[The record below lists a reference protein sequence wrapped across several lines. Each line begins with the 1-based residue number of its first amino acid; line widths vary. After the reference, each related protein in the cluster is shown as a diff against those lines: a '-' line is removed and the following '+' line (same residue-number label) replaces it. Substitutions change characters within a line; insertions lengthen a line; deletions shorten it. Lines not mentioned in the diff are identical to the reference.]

1 MGFKTAAGGIN
12 QKGKTKGKNYG
23 DTGPTVAI
31 ESGAKGKKGAST
43 VTGEEMRKLGRNLAR
58 AKNQKG

>member
-31 ESGAKGKKGAST
+31 ESGAKGKSK
-43 VTGEEMRKLGRNLAR
+43 VTQPTGQDMRKMGRNLAR